1 MNTKQL
7 RQKILD
13 LAIKGKLV
21 PQDPNDEPASKL
33 LERIREEKEQLI
45 KEGKLK
51 RDKNESYIFV
61 GDDKLHYEKFSDG
74 SVVCIEDEIPFEI
87 PESWAW
93 CRLKE
98 ASIINPRN
106 KADNNMEA
114 GFIPMPLISK
124 NYLESVMFQK
134 KTWNEIKKGFTHFQ
148 NNDVVV
154 AKITPCFEN
163 SKAAI
168 ISNLP
173 NNLGAG
179 TTELHVIRPIK
190 ILSEYVYAITKT
202 KQFLESGK
210 QEMTGCAGQ
219 QRVPTSFIEYY
230 LIPVP
235 PISEQQRITQTIKEL
250 LNIVEILENDKLDL
264 SDLIKQTKAKVL
276 DLAIKGKL
284 VPQDTNDEPADKLLE
299 KIREEKEKLIKEGKL
314 KRDKNETFIFKN
326 SDDNSYYEQ
335 IDGETVYIDD
345 DLPFEIPD
353 SWRWCRFNNFSLY
366 STDYVANGSFA
377 SLNENVNIYKTPN
390 YALLI
395 KTQDFANNFTKDLT
409 YIDKQSYEFLQKSK
423 LFGGE
428 LMLSNIGASIGKAFI
443 IPNLQRPMSIAP
455 NSIIIKFLDN
465 ITTKYVYFLILSHFG
480 QSILKGFTA
489 GTAMPKFNKTQL
501 RETLLPY
508 PSYDEQKRI
517 VYKIENIFSYLDNL
531 ESIIKG
537 S

>member
-1 MNTKQL
+1 
-7 RQKILD
+7 
-13 LAIKGKLV
+13 
-21 PQDPNDEPASKL
+21 
-33 LERIREEKEQLI
+33 
-45 KEGKLK
+45 
-51 RDKNESYIFV
+51 
-61 GDDKLHYEKFSDG
+61 
-74 SVVCIEDEIPFEI
+74 
-87 PESWAW
+87 
-93 CRLKE
+93 
-98 ASIINPRN
+98 
-106 KADNNMEA
+106 MEA

-134 KTWNEIKKGFTHFQ
+134 KTWDEIKKGFTHFQ

-219 QRVPTSFIEYY
+219 QRVPTSFIEDY

-250 LNIVEILENDKLDL
+250 LNIVEALENDKLDL
-264 SDLIKQTKAKVL
+264 SDLIKKTKAKVL

-284 VPQDTNDEPADKLLE
+284 VPQDPNDEPADKLLE
-299 KIREEKEKLIKEGKL
+299 KIRDEKEQLIKEGKL

-335 IDGETVYIDD
+335 IDGETVCIDD

-353 SWRWCRFNNFSLY
+353 SWRWCK
-366 STDYVANGSFA
+366 
-377 SLNENVNIYKTPN
+377 I
-390 YALLI
+390 
-395 KTQDFANNFTKDLT
+395 
-409 YIDKQSYEFLQKSK
+409 
-423 LFGGE
+423 
-428 LMLSNIGASIGKAFI
+428 
-443 IPNLQRPMSIAP
+443 
-455 NSIIIKFLDN
+455 DN
-465 ITTKYVYFLILSHFG
+465 ITTIKGGKRLPSGQSLLNDKTNHPYLRIVDMKNNTIIEDDIHYISEDVFAKIKQYIITDEDLYITIAGTIGNVGMIPSKYNNANLTENAVRVTPLLINKKYLMYLILSNYVQNQFIDKTHHV
-480 QSILKGFTA
+480 
-489 GTAMPKFNKTQL
+489 AMPKLAIERIKGVFVPIPPLFEQSNIINKL
-501 RETLLPY
+501 E
-508 PSYDEQKRI
+508 S
-517 VYKIENIFSYLDNL
+517 IFSYLDNL